1 MARQGGTGEGAMTG
15 QAEGRAIAVAN
26 MKGGVGKTTTVIML
40 AEGFAAEGKSVVVVD
55 LDAQANA
62 SYCFTADEALK
73 LILDKRRSVTSFLA
87 DQIVYG
93 DRRSILDYVTPEIS
107 EVTQAGE
114 LLSIALLASSPRLR
128 LLEREIVI
136 ELAEKKY
143 SLTAFEGRA
152 LRVLDTALKEL
163 RAAYDIVLFDC
174 APGISAFTE
183 VAIRLADIVIVPTI
197 PDYLSTLGFDAFR
210 ASIWENAHIRKSS
223 LPPPKRPPIILP
235 TRVNANKVQHKNTLE
250 EMRAEAA
257 EEKAPF
263 GLFELT
269 VANQAPIEKA
279 MDPEYFEEPPTFVQ
293 KWGTAIDSVR
303 ALTRETRRWLD
314 G

>member
-1 MARQGGTGEGAMTG
+1 MTNPD
-15 QAEGRAIAVAN
+15 GRVIAVAN

-40 AEGFAAEGKSVVVVD
+40 AEGFAAEGKRVIVVD

-73 LILDKRRSVTSFLA
+73 LILEKRRSVTSFLA
-87 DQIVYG
+87 DQIIYG
-93 DRRSILDYVTPEIS
+93 DRRSVLDYVTPEIS

-114 LLSIALLASSPRLR
+114 LLPIALLASSPRLR

-136 ELAEKKY
+136 ELAEKKF
-143 SLTAFEGRA
+143 SIKAFEARA
-152 LRVLDTALKEL
+152 LRVLDAALKDL

-183 VAIRLADIVIVPTI
+183 VAIRLADIVVVPTI

-210 ASIWENAHIRKSS
+210 ASIWENAHGRTSS
-223 LPPPKRPPIILP
+223 LPQPKRAPIILP
-235 TRVNANKVQHKNTLE
+235 TRVNINKVQHRDTLA

-257 EEKAPF
+257 LPDAPF
-263 GLFELT
+263 DLYEFF

-279 MDPEYFEEPPTFVQ
+279 MDPEHFDEPATFVQ
-293 KWGTAIDSVR
+293 KWGTAVDTVR
-303 ALTRETRRWLD
+303 GLTRETRGWLD
-314 G
+314 A